1 MAGNVADPRKRN
13 GDVVN
18 ARSGLWLRSGFMQ
31 MLSGRRA
38 RLLVNQGLG
47 RFDLTLQRRSRMEE
61 LGFIDDPTSG
71 NVAVPPGADEYLR
84 RDHPRLVELA
94 EAYSGHP
101 ASGHTQWTDEFV
113 ATDIDLMAFRG
124 DNAYVSQRLGTTEA
138 SYAIATDYVRHHDP
152 ACLFS
157 QLEEDGLFGAV
168 TFDIDG
174 QVVSRDLLDSIL
186 ELNFLHTHLGVLDGR
201 PRTILDIGA
210 GYGRLAHRLATVAPH
225 VTYLCTD
232 AVPTSTFLC
241 EYYTG
246 FRDLPNVEVIPL
258 HELDTALEGRQV
270 DLALN
275 VHSFSEMPYGA
286 IEFWLGLVARLE
298 IPDLFT
304 VPNVENT
311 LISREDAHEANTGRD
326 VEPLLAELGYE
337 FTVRQPKYADSPIA
351 QTYGVFPAWHWLL
364 RRSTI

>member
-1 MAGNVADPRKRN
+1 
-13 GDVVN
+13 
-18 ARSGLWLRSGFMQ
+18 
-31 MLSGRRA
+31 
-38 RLLVNQGLG
+38 
-47 RFDLTLQRRSRMEE
+47 MEE

-71 NVAVPPGADEYLR
+71 DVAVPPGARQYLR
-84 RDHPRLVELA
+84 RDHPRLGELA
-94 EAYSGHP
+94 AAYSEHP
-101 ASGHTQWTDEFV
+101 ASGHTQWSDEFV
-113 ATDIDLMAFRG
+113 ATDIDLVAFRG

-152 ACLFS
+152 TGVFGL
-157 QLEEDGLFGAV
+157 LKEDGLFGAV

-174 QVVSRDLLDSIL
+174 QRVSRDLLDSVL
-186 ELNFLHTHLGVLDGR
+186 EINFLDKHLGVLDGQS
-201 PRTILDIGA
+201 RTILDIGA

-241 EYYTG
+241 EYYTR
-246 FRDLPNVEVIPL
+246 FRELPNVEVIPL
-258 HELDTALEGRQV
+258 HELDAALEGRRV

-298 IPDLFT
+298 VPDLYI

-311 LISREDAHEANTGRD
+311 LISREDANHANTGHD
-326 VEPLLAELGYE
+326 VEPLLADLGYE
-337 FTVRQPKYADSPIA
+337 ISVRQPKYADSAIA

-364 RRSTI
+364 RRLGA